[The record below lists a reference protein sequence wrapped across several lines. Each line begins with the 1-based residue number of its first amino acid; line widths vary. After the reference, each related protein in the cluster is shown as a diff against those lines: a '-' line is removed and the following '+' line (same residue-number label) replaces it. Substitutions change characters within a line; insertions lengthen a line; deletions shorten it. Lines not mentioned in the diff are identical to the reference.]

1 MIKETIVVEGKDD
14 IANVKRAVDAEML
27 ATNGLAFGNDLIDKL
42 KVINERTGIIIFTD
56 PDHAGKK
63 IREKIAREIPTAK
76 HAYID
81 RKKAIKKGDLGVE
94 NADPEVIIDA
104 LNNAKAEITE
114 SRNEFV
120 MADLLNNGLS
130 IGSGEAM
137 KKLYSP
143 KVVKEIIDFYD
154 FSFKKSLGQ
163 NFLIDKN
170 FVDKI
175 VESADIE
182 NQNVLEIGPGIG
194 TITYEMAKTA
204 KKVVAIEIDQS
215 LMPILDQNLE
225 EFDNAKVI
233 NEDILK
239 VDLKNLVEEEFNG
252 ESFKVV
258 SNLPYY
264 ITTPIIEKLIT
275 TGLHCEDMTIMVQ
288 KEVAERMVAGEKDKE
303 YSSLSVFIKFYTDAK
318 VIVNLPKSVFMPQ
331 PKIDSTILNLKLRIY
346 DENVDQETLFKLVRA
361 GFNKRRKTILN
372 SMSDVVDKEDL
383 KVAFEKT
390 GLKANLRAEN
400 LSIDDYIKLA
410 NQINL

>member
-1 MIKETIVVEGKDD
+1 
-14 IANVKRAVDAEML
+14 
-27 ATNGLAFGNDLIDKL
+27 
-42 KVINERTGIIIFTD
+42 
-56 PDHAGKK
+56 
-63 IREKIAREIPTAK
+63 
-76 HAYID
+76 
-81 RKKAIKKGDLGVE
+81 
-94 NADPEVIIDA
+94 
-104 LNNAKAEITE
+104 
-114 SRNEFV
+114 
-120 MADLLNNGLS
+120 
-130 IGSGEAM
+130 M

-275 TGLHCEDMTIMVQ
+275 TGLPCNDMTIMVQ

-346 DENVDQETLFKLVRA
+346 DNNVNEDTLFKLVRA

-372 SMSDVVDKEDL
+372 SMSDVVSKDNLREAFMNLGIKE
-383 KVAFEKT
+383 
-390 GLKANLRAEN
+390 NLRAEN
-400 LSIDDYIKLA
+400 LSIDDYIRLA
-410 NQINL
+410 NELDK

>member
-1 MIKETIVVEGKDD
+1 
-14 IANVKRAVDAEML
+14 
-27 ATNGLAFGNDLIDKL
+27 
-42 KVINERTGIIIFTD
+42 
-56 PDHAGKK
+56 
-63 IREKIAREIPTAK
+63 
-76 HAYID
+76 
-81 RKKAIKKGDLGVE
+81 
-94 NADPEVIIDA
+94 
-104 LNNAKAEITE
+104 
-114 SRNEFV
+114 
-120 MADLLNNGLS
+120 
-130 IGSGEAM
+130 M

-275 TGLHCEDMTIMVQ
+275 TGLPCNDMTIMVQ
-288 KEVAERMVAGEKDKE
+288 KEVAERMVASEKDKE
-303 YSSLSVFIKFYTDAK
+303 YSSLSIFVKFYTDAK

-346 DENVDQETLFKLVRA
+346 DNNVNEDTLFKLVRA

-372 SMSDVVDKEDL
+372 SMSDVVSKDNLREAFMNLDVKE
-383 KVAFEKT
+383 
-390 GLKANLRAEN
+390 NLRAEN
-400 LSIDDYIKLA
+400 LSIDDYIRLA
-410 NQINL
+410 NELDK

>member
-1 MIKETIVVEGKDD
+1 
-14 IANVKRAVDAEML
+14 
-27 ATNGLAFGNDLIDKL
+27 
-42 KVINERTGIIIFTD
+42 
-56 PDHAGKK
+56 
-63 IREKIAREIPTAK
+63 
-76 HAYID
+76 
-81 RKKAIKKGDLGVE
+81 
-94 NADPEVIIDA
+94 
-104 LNNAKAEITE
+104 
-114 SRNEFV
+114 
-120 MADLLNNGLS
+120 
-130 IGSGEAM
+130 M

-204 KKVVAIEIDQS
+204 KKVVVIEIDKS
-215 LMPILDQNLE
+215 LIPILEQNLE
-225 EFDNAKVI
+225 EFDNVKII

-239 VDLKNLVEEEFNG
+239 VDLVKLIEEEFDG

-275 TGLHCEDMTIMVQ
+275 IGIPCKDMTIMVQ
-288 KEVAERMVAGEKDKE
+288 KEVGQRMVASEVDKE
-303 YSSLSVFIKFYTDAK
+303 YSSLSVFIKFYTEAK
-318 VIVNLPKSVFMPQ
+318 TLVNLPKSVFMPQ

-390 GLKANLRAEN
+390 GLKANLREEN

>member
-1 MIKETIVVEGKDD
+1 
-14 IANVKRAVDAEML
+14 
-27 ATNGLAFGNDLIDKL
+27 
-42 KVINERTGIIIFTD
+42 
-56 PDHAGKK
+56 
-63 IREKIAREIPTAK
+63 
-76 HAYID
+76 
-81 RKKAIKKGDLGVE
+81 
-94 NADPEVIIDA
+94 
-104 LNNAKAEITE
+104 
-114 SRNEFV
+114 
-120 MADLLNNGLS
+120 
-130 IGSGEAM
+130 M

-194 TITYEMAKTA
+194 TITYEMAKIA

-275 TGLHCEDMTIMVQ
+275 TGLPCNDMTIMVQ

-346 DENVDQETLFKLVRA
+346 DNNVNEDTLFKLVRA

-372 SMSDVVDKEDL
+372 SMSDVVSKDNLREAFMNLDVKE
-383 KVAFEKT
+383 
-390 GLKANLRAEN
+390 NLRAEN
-400 LSIDDYIKLA
+400 LSIDDYIRLA
-410 NQINL
+410 NELDK

>member
-1 MIKETIVVEGKDD
+1 
-14 IANVKRAVDAEML
+14 
-27 ATNGLAFGNDLIDKL
+27 
-42 KVINERTGIIIFTD
+42 
-56 PDHAGKK
+56 
-63 IREKIAREIPTAK
+63 
-76 HAYID
+76 
-81 RKKAIKKGDLGVE
+81 
-94 NADPEVIIDA
+94 
-104 LNNAKAEITE
+104 
-114 SRNEFV
+114 
-120 MADLLNNGLS
+120 
-130 IGSGEAM
+130 M

-204 KKVVAIEIDQS
+204 KKVVVIEIDKS
-215 LMPILDQNLE
+215 LIPILEQNLE
-225 EFDNAKVI
+225 EFDNVKII

-239 VDLKNLVEEEFNG
+239 VDLVKLIEEEFDG

-275 TGLHCEDMTIMVQ
+275 TGIPCKDMTIMVQ
-288 KEVAERMVAGEKDKE
+288 KEVGQRMVASEVDKE
-303 YSSLSVFIKFYTDAK
+303 YSSLSVFIKFYTEAK
-318 VIVNLPKSVFMPQ
+318 TLVNLPKSVFMPQ

-400 LSIDDYIKLA
+400 FSIDDYIKLA